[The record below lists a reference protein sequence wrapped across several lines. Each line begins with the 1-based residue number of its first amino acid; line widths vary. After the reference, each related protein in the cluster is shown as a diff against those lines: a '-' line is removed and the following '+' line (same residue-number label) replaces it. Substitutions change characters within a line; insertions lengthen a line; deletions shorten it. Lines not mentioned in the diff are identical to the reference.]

1 MVRENFKRVS
11 TLRETLHSEC
21 NKYSRGVVAVAAGS
35 SQYPGA
41 ALLAVGG
48 ARLGNAGYVKFLS
61 TSSSLREIVIS
72 KFPDVVPIT
81 SLQKER
87 SDALV
92 VGPGSAKISKLP
104 SGIPVILDGAVMQNL
119 SRTTFRSGSGPI
131 VVTPHEGELRFLE
144 EPAKSLASH
153 EERLA
158 LSRSIAARLN
168 VIVVLKGHRTIVAS
182 PSGESWVDEI
192 GGPELATA
200 GSGDILAGLIGSILV
215 ACKDGKNSFD
225 LVCRAVTLHSRAGML
240 AKKRYQVV
248 TALEILECLALV

>member
-1 MVRENFKRVS
+1 
-11 TLRETLHSEC
+11 
-21 NKYSRGVVAVAAGS
+21 
-35 SQYPGA
+35 
-41 ALLAVGG
+41 
-48 ARLGNAGYVKFLS
+48 
-61 TSSSLREIVIS
+61 
-72 KFPDVVPIT
+72 
-81 SLQKER
+81 
-87 SDALV
+87 
-92 VGPGSAKISKLP
+92 
-104 SGIPVILDGAVMQNL
+104 MQNL

-144 EPAKSLASH
+144 EPAKSLGSH

-158 LSRSIAARLN
+158 VSQSIAARLN

-215 ACKDGKNSFD
+215 ACKDGKDPFD
-225 LVCRAVTLHSRAGML
+225 LVCRSVTLHSRAGML